1 MKSNYLN
8 RQQSPA
14 RVSRAA
20 MANYLQRATI
30 DKHIDKRIKENEA
43 ERWKELHAY
52 ASAVDA
58 NWLYTLHV
66 EKHMGAKALRNLWEA
81 MIRNRVAFRQFYR
94 DGSGGYEEQPT
105 GQNVEDEATLQQL
118 KSIGVDLKAWE
129 DELIIVDPE
138 SGEVSFGI
146 QKGGE

>member
-1 MKSNYLN
+1 MKANYLN
-8 RQQSPA
+8 QQQPA

-20 MANYLQRATI
+20 MTSFLQRANM
-30 DKHIDKRIKENEA
+30 DKHLDKKLKEHEA
-43 ERWKELHAY
+43 QRWKELSAY

-94 DGSGGYEEQPT
+94 DGHGGYEEQPT

-129 DELIIVDPE
+129 EEPIIVDPE
-138 SGEVSFGI
+138 SGEVTFGLP
-146 QKGGE
+146 GGAE